1 MCLVRSG
8 VGKGLMT
15 FHCGI
20 APAIW
25 DNVMKS
31 VGKAMFGGRWL
42 GIFAVAMGCV
52 AGAAEKVAPRM
63 MVLQFKVTPAGI
75 SLVGSTN
82 VVGRCKPQPDAPV
95 GIEYQVRSADSVVL
109 RTATVSNPLVQR
121 TCFEEVPGSGE
132 LTTKYVELPE
142 ADLVVRVPA
151 DEAASSIRFYEHPPA
166 GSRVANSTP
175 RLLAEISLK

>member
-1 MCLVRSG
+1 MCLVRS
-8 VGKGLMT
+8 VGREGLT
-15 FHCGI
+15 SFHCGI

-25 DNVMKS
+25 IIVIKS
-31 VGKAMFGGRWL
+31 VGKAIFGGRWL
-42 GIFAVAMGCV
+42 GLFAVALGCV
-52 AGAAEKVAPRM
+52 AGAAENQAPRM
-63 MVLQFKVTPAGI
+63 RVLQFKVTSAGI
-75 SLVGSTN
+75 SLIGSTN

-109 RTATVSNPLVQR
+109 RKATVSNPLVQR

-151 DEAASSIRFYEHPPA
+151 DAAASSIRFYEHAPA
-166 GSRVANSTP
+166 GSRVANSAP